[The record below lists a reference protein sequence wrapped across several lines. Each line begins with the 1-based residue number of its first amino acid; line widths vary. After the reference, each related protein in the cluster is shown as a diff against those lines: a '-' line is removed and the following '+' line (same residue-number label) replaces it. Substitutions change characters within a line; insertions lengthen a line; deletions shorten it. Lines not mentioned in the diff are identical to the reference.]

1 MDVVN
6 AAIAQ
11 DPKHY
16 GEAVKSKHHQEWKI
30 AMTEEL
36 DALKA
41 KNVWTVVVPP
51 KDAHDLHNKW
61 VYKTKTDANGDIER
75 YKARLRQ

>member
-1 MDVVN
+1 MVSNEDTTGARDVVN
-6 AAIAQ
+6 AVIAQ

-41 KNVWTVVVPP
+41 NDV
-51 KDAHDLHNKW
+51 
-61 VYKTKTDANGDIER
+61 
-75 YKARLRQ
+75 